1 MNSGGQIQLGSSPT
15 HVFKIEGM
23 DCAEE
28 IAMLKKA
35 LSPVVGGEE
44 YLFFDLLNAKLSIKG
59 SEKPVEQSEVIKAI
73 EKTGMHATP
82 WGVSIE
88 EKTFF
93 EKNGKLIFTSI
104 SLASILTGFLLHAYE
119 HEGIFHAF
127 SAGDSGEEHQF
138 PLKSIVLYGIA
149 VASGGWF
156 IFPKALNSLKNLR
169 PDMNLLMTIAVVGAA
184 FIGEWLE
191 AATVTVLFSFS
202 LLLESWSVERARR
215 ATKALLDLAPDSAR
229 ILKNDGSEIVVRASD
244 VNVGQIFIV
253 KTGERIPL
261 DGVVLKGASEVN
273 QAPITGESVPVSKQ
287 AGSQVFSGTING
299 DGVLDVKCEKNS
311 ENSTLSNI
319 VRLVSQAH
327 EQRAPSEQ
335 WVEQFARV
343 YTPAVMI
350 LAFLVLV
357 IPPSFISGAW
367 DDWLYRALTLLVIA
381 CPCALVISTPVSI
394 VAALTAAARN
404 GVLIKGGKFM
414 ELPAHIRAIAFDKT
428 GTITKGE
435 PSVVMVVPFNE
446 HSEKDLLRIAYA
458 IELRSEHPIAKA
470 IVLHAKSKSISTKA
484 AESYTAVQGKGATA
498 IVDGKKYWLGS
509 HRYLEERKQETSEV
523 HNQLEEL
530 IKNGHTVVVIGTDD
544 HVCGFVTLSD
554 TVRPESKSV
563 IESFHALGVR
573 HTVMLT
579 GDNYGTAELI
589 SKKVGIDRFFS
600 ELLPEDKVK
609 RIEDLVKEHKTVA
622 MIGDGVNDAPAMA
635 RSSLGIVMGVAGS
648 DAAIES
654 ADIALMT
661 DDLSK
666 VPWLIGHSRKT
677 LRIVRQNISFSLAVK
692 AVFVILTF
700 TGHSSLWAAIAADMG
715 ASFIVIFNGLRLLD
729 SMSFNYAI
737 LYSHIKLNKL

>member
-1 MNSGGQIQLGSSPT
+1 MNSEDQLHAKHSSSL
-15 HVFKIEGM
+15 VFKIEGM

-28 IAMLKKA
+28 IAILKRE
-35 LSPVVGGEE
+35 LSPIVGGEE
-44 YLFFDLLNAKLSIKG
+44 YLFFDLLNSKLSIKC
-59 SEKPVEQSEVIKAI
+59 SKFVDQFEVIEAI
-73 EKTGMHATP
+73 GKTGMHATP
-82 WGVSIE
+82 WGAQTD

-93 EKNGKLIFTSI
+93 QKYGKLTFTSL
-104 SLASILTGFLLHAYE
+104 SLTSILTGFLLHAYE
-119 HEGIFHAF
+119 HGGIFHAF
-127 SAGDSGEEHQF
+127 SAGESGEDHQF
-138 PLKSIVLYGIA
+138 PMKSIVLYGFSILT
-149 VASGGWF
+149 GGWF
-156 IFPKALNSLKNLR
+156 IFPKALNSLKNMR
-169 PDMNLLMTIAVVGAA
+169 PDMNLLMTVAVIGAA

-202 LLLESWSVERARR
+202 LLLESWSVERARK
-215 ATKALLDLAPDSAR
+215 ATKALLDLAPDTAR
-229 ILKNDGSEIVVRASD
+229 VLKEDGSEVVVPAKD
-244 VNVGQIFIV
+244 VRVGQIFIV

-287 AGSQVFSGTING
+287 AGSQVFSATING
-299 DGVLDVKCEKNS
+299 DGVLEVKCEKNS

-335 WVEQFARV
+335 WVERFAKI

-357 IPPSFISGAW
+357 IPPLFFSGEW
-367 DDWLYRALTLLVIA
+367 NDWLYGALTLLVIA

-435 PSVVMVVPFNE
+435 PSVVTIMPFNK
-446 HSEKDLLRIAYA
+446 HSENDLLRIASA
-458 IELRSEHPIAKA
+458 IEIRSEHPIAKA
-470 IVLHAKSKSISTKA
+470 IVFHAKSKSILIKA
-484 AESYTAVQGKGATA
+484 AENYTAVQGKGATA

-509 HRYLEERKQETSEV
+509 HRYLEERKQETQEV

-554 TVRPESKSV
+554 TVRSESKSV
-563 IESFHALGVR
+563 IESFHDLGIK

-579 GDNYGTAELI
+579 GDNFGAAELI
-589 SKKVGIDRFFS
+589 SKKVGIDHFFA

-609 RIEDLVKEHKTVA
+609 KIEDLVKEHRAVA

-635 RSSLGIVMGVAGS
+635 RSTLGIAMGVAGS

-666 VPWLIGHSRKT
+666 VLWLIGHSKKT
-677 LRIVRQNISFSLAVK
+677 IRIIRQNISFSLAVK
-692 AVFVILTF
+692 AVFVVLTF
-700 TGHSSLWAAIAADMG
+700 AGHSSLWTAIATDMG
-715 ASFIVIFNGLRLLD
+715 ASFIVIFNGLRLLNTD
-729 SMSFNYAI
+729 FNRE
-737 LYSHIKLNKL
+737 KKK